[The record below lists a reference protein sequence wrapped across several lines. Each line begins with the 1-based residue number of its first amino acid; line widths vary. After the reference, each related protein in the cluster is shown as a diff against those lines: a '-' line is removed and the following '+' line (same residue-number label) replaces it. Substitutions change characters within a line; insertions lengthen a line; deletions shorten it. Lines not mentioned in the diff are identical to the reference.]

1 VAGDDVYV
9 TAITAFE
16 VTRGLKPREREP
28 ATRLFEGLLTADL
41 GIGEGRLAGW
51 WAQRYASRGRT
62 LAQADLLIAAAA
74 VGLGARLA
82 TANPKDFP
90 MREASVEH
98 RPSGVQPGPNLRLL
112 SINRT
117 TVSIAHHERTKRSNR
132 HVVRHPFPRRG
143 RVGRRR

>member
-1 VAGDDVYV
+1 MSRLLLDSTVVIDLLRQRGGAYDRLRSAQATGDDVFV

-16 VTRGLKPREREP
+16 VTRGLKARERES

-51 WAQRYASRGRT
+51 WAQRYAARGRT

-90 MREASVEH
+90 MKDLLVEH
-98 RPSGVQPGPNLRLL
+98 WPSE
-112 SINRT
+112 
-117 TVSIAHHERTKRSNR
+117 A
-132 HVVRHPFPRRG
+132 
-143 RVGRRR
+143 

>member
-1 VAGDDVYV
+1 MSRLLLDSTVVIDLLRQRPGAHERLRAVEAAGDDVYV

-51 WAQRYASRGRT
+51 WAQRYAARGRT
-62 LAQADLLIAAAA
+62 LSQADLLIAAAA

-90 MREASVEH
+90 MREVSVEH
-98 RPSGVQPGPNLRLL
+98 WPSG
-112 SINRT
+112 
-117 TVSIAHHERTKRSNR
+117 A
-132 HVVRHPFPRRG
+132 
-143 RVGRRR
+143 

>member
-1 VAGDDVYV
+1 MSRLLLDSTVVIDLLRQRPDAHGRLRAVQVAGDDVYV

-51 WAQRYASRGRT
+51 WAQRYAARGRT
-62 LAQADLLIAAAA
+62 LSQADLLIAAAA

-90 MREASVEH
+90 MKEVLVEH
-98 RPSGVQPGPNLRLL
+98 WPSE
-112 SINRT
+112 
-117 TVSIAHHERTKRSNR
+117 A
-132 HVVRHPFPRRG
+132 
-143 RVGRRR
+143 